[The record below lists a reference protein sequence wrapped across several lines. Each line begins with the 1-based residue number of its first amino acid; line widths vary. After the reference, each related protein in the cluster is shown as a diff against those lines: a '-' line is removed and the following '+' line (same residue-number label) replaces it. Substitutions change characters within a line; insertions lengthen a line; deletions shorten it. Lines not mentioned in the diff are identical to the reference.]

1 MIFTEQTYHYKAD
14 AIFGR
19 YLHNGHK
26 VTNLVADQLYNA
38 FEAERISDAE
48 FRQVLAADLLWGGEE
63 RQTQEQ
69 LVLVVEASW
78 PIEVRDIERAA
89 ENAIVLRRI
98 GIKALGVVGGQE
110 WPEISVDHARAK
122 GIVTIINGY
131 VDRDSWQVAWS
142 RI

>member
-1 MIFTEQTYHYKAD
+1 MIFTDQTSYYKAD

-19 YLHNGHK
+19 YLRNGHK
-26 VTNLVADQLYNA
+26 VTNSVADQLYDA

-63 RQTQEQ
+63 RQTKEQ

-78 PIEVRDIERAA
+78 PIEVSAIDRAA

-98 GIKALGVVGGQE
+98 GIKALGIVGGQE
-110 WPEISVDHARAK
+110 WAEVS
-122 GIVTIINGY
+122 
-131 VDRDSWQVAWS
+131 S
-142 RI
+142 